1 MYDQLDNE
9 FRDSIA
15 TIDSSGHRNFIYPK
29 KPKGRHYN
37 WRSIVSW
44 FLLAFFVIAPFVKV
58 NGLQFLLIN
67 IMERK
72 FNIFGYPFF
81 PQDFH
86 IFALSIGIS
95 VIFIILFTVVFGR
108 IFCGWIC
115 PQTIFMEMVF
125 RKIEFLIEGDRVKQI
140 KLSKQGWNFEKIWKK
155 LLKWGIFFLISF
167 IISNIF
173 LAYLIGS
180 DELLKYIQE
189 GIRAHLKTF
198 IILLVFTTVF
208 YFIFAWFREQVC
220 IIVCPYGRLQG
231 VLLDNN
237 SINVAYDF
245 VRGESKNGRAKFHK
259 GEDRSEKGYGDCIDC
274 KQCVAVCPTGIDIR
288 NGTQLEC
295 INCTACIDACD
306 DIMDKIEKPRGLIR
320 YASEDNIEKGAEF
333 KFTPRLWFYTFV
345 LTALM
350 ALLVSLLVFRGNVET
365 VMLRVPGITYIADGE
380 NIKNVYQYK
389 IINKSTEV
397 LNDISFKVLSH
408 NGNISD
414 SNEQNSSVDV
424 QKQKEGQLFIE
435 IKKSDLSSNKESV
448 KLGVYA
454 GDELI
459 ETFKVNFQGPI
470 IIK

>member
-1 MYDQLDNE
+1 MYDQLDDE

-37 WRSIVSW
+37 WRSILSW
-44 FLLAFFVIAPFVKV
+44 FLLAFLMIAPFIKV
-58 NGLQFLLIN
+58 NGLQFLLFN
-67 IMERK
+67 VLERK
-72 FNIFGYPFF
+72 FHIFGYPFF

-95 VIFIILFTVVFGR
+95 VVFIIIFTVVFGR
-108 IFCGWIC
+108 IFCGWLC

-125 RKIEFLIEGDRVKQI
+125 RKIEYLIEGDRPKQI
-140 KLSKQGWNFEKIWKK
+140 KLSKQKWDFEKIWKK
-155 LLKWGIFFLISF
+155 LLKWSIFYIISF
-167 IISNIF
+167 IIANVF
-173 LAYLIGS
+173 LAYVISS
-180 DELLKYIQE
+180 DELLKYIHE
-189 GIRAHLKTF
+189 GIAAHLHTF

-208 YFIFAWFREQVC
+208 YFVFAWFREQVC

-245 VRGESKNGRAKFHK
+245 VRGEGKNGRSKFRK
-259 GEDRSEKGYGDCIDC
+259 DQDREAEGHGDCIDC

-320 YASEDNIEKGAEF
+320 YASEDNIEKGKEF
-333 KFTPRLWFYTFV
+333 KFTPRLWFYSFV
-345 LTALM
+345 LAALI
-350 ALLVSLLVFRGNVET
+350 ALLVGLLVLRGKVET
-365 VMLRVPGITYIADGE
+365 VMLRVPGITYITEGQY
-380 NIKNVYQYK
+380 IKNMYQYK
-389 IINKSTEV
+389 IINKSTEE
-397 LNDISFKVLSH
+397 LKDLSFKILSH
-408 NGNISD
+408 KGTIID
-414 SNEQNSSVDV
+414 SNADKTSVGV
-424 QKQKEGQLFIE
+424 QEQKQGQVIINIL
-435 IKKSDLSSNKESV
+435 KSDLSDTKEHV
-448 KLGVYA
+448 KVGVYA
-454 GDELI
+454 GDKLI